1 MGFRIV
7 YGKKKH
13 RFHKGVVV
21 PIVLVALS
29 AFLLAALHFR
39 GRQLLPEA
47 ALENM
52 VEAVQDGES
61 ISDAITAFCRE
72 IIDSAQIY
80 D

>member
-1 MGFRIV
+1 
-7 YGKKKH
+7 
-13 RFHKGVVV
+13 
-21 PIVLVALS
+21 
-29 AFLLAALHFR
+29 LHFR